1 MRIVATA
8 NGDTLDA
15 PLSPIFG
22 RCPAY
27 IFVETDDLQ
36 YETVANPAVSAAG
49 GAGIQAA
56 QFVSQRDVKA
66 VLTGNVGPN
75 AFGVL
80 RAAGVQVY
88 LASGGTVR
96 EAIIQFKEGKL
107 EPVGGAN
114 VPGHTGMRGRAGG
127 GPGGG
132 LGAGRGRGQGL
143 GGGRGLNN

>member
-1 MRIVATA
+1 MKIVVTA

-22 RCPAY
+22 RCPTY

-36 YETVANPAVSAAG
+36 YEAVSNPAISAAG

-56 QFVSQRDVKA
+56 QFIAQRGVEA

-80 RAAGVQVY
+80 RSAGVQVY
-88 LASGGTVR
+88 LASGGSVR
-96 EAIIQFKEGKL
+96 DAIQAFGQGKL
-107 EPVGGAN
+107 QPVGGAN
-114 VPGHTGMRGRAGG
+114 VAAHTGMRGGMGG
-127 GPGGG
+127 GQ
-132 LGAGRGRGQGL
+132 GRGMGR
-143 GGGRGLNN
+143 GGGRRMRS